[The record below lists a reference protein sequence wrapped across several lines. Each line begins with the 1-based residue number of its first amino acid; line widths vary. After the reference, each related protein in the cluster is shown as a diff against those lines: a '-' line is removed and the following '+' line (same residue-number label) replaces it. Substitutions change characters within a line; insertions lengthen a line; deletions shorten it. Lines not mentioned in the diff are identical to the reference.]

1 MKLAELAS
9 ITLVTAMMSGSALA
23 ADAIPG
29 DWIEVMAGPMF
40 TVHAPPGTT
49 FERIRTGDAFAG
61 AFHGPGFDLT
71 VEFGY
76 HREEL
81 KTPDG
86 VRNAAMQK
94 TTFDEK
100 PGTIVSA
107 TSVDAAR
114 PRFVEL
120 HVPNV
125 ENDVFGPLSLV
136 ITGSVAKAE
145 DEATVKRIYE
155 TVKFGYKN

>member
-1 MKLAELAS
+1 MKLAKLAFG
-9 ITLVTAMMSGSALA
+9 TLVTAMVSGSALA
-23 ADAIPG
+23 ADGIPS
-29 DWIEVMAGPMF
+29 DWVEVMAGPMF

-61 AFHGPGFDLT
+61 AFHGPGFDLA

-86 VRNAAMQK
+86 VKNAAMQK
-94 TTFDEK
+94 TMLDEK

-107 TSVDAAR
+107 TSADAAR

-125 ENDVFGPLSLV
+125 ENDAFGPLSLV

-145 DEATVKRIYE
+145 DETTVKRIYE

>member
-1 MKLAELAS
+1 MKVARLILAACFAAG
-9 ITLVTAMMSGSALA
+9 ISAPVAA

-40 TVHAPPGTT
+40 TVHAPPGTS
-49 FERIRTGDAFAG
+49 FERVRTGDAFAG
-61 AFHGPGFDLT
+61 TFHGPGFELA

-76 HREEL
+76 HREDL

-86 VRNAAMQK
+86 VKNAAMQK
-94 TTFDEK
+94 LVFDDK
-100 PGTIVSA
+100 PGTIITA
-107 TSVDAAR
+107 TSADTAR
-114 PRFVEL
+114 PRFIEL

-136 ITGSVAKAE
+136 ITGQVAKAD

-155 TVKFGYKN
+155 TVTFGYKN

>member
-1 MKLAELAS
+1 MKLAKLALAA
-9 ITLVTAMMSGSALA
+9 LVAGMMSGSAKA
-23 ADAIPG
+23 ADAIPS
-29 DWIEVMAGPMF
+29 DWVEVMAGPMF

-61 AFHGPGFDLT
+61 AFHGQGFDLT

-86 VRNAAMQK
+86 VKNAAMQK
-94 TTFDEK
+94 RVFDDK

-107 TSVDAAR
+107 TSADAAR

-125 ENDVFGPLSLV
+125 ENDAFGPLSLV

-145 DEATVKRIYE
+145 DEAIVKRIYE
-155 TVKFGYKN
+155 TVTFGYKN

>member
-1 MKLAELAS
+1 MQRAKLAFLAL
-9 ITLVTAMMSGSALA
+9 ILGTMSAPALS

-61 AFHGPGFDLT
+61 AFHGPGFDLA

-81 KTPDG
+81 KAPDT
-86 VRNAAMQK
+86 VKNPTMQK
-94 TTFDEK
+94 LSFDEK
-100 PGTIVSA
+100 PGTILSA
-107 TSVDAAR
+107 TSADSQR

-125 ENDVFGPLSLV
+125 ENDAFGPLSLV
-136 ITGSVAKAE
+136 ITSSVAKAE